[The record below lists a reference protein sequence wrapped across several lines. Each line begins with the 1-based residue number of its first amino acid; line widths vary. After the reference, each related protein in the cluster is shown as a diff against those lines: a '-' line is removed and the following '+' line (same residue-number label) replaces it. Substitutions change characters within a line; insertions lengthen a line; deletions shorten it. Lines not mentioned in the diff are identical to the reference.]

1 MALKDS
7 LSADMKV
14 AMKEKDG
21 KTRLSVLR
29 LLKAAIQYEEI
40 EKHRE
45 LSDEEI
51 LGVIAREI
59 KQRQETI
66 PDYQRANREETV
78 NKIKEEIECLQT
90 YLPQQMTEEE
100 IRNLVGQVINET
112 QAQGSKDIG
121 KVMKAIIP
129 RTKGRADGKLV
140 NSIVKQILD
149 SN

>member
-1 MALKDS
+1 MTLKDS
-7 LSADMKV
+7 LSADMRV
-14 AMKEKDG
+14 AMKEEHG
-21 KTRLSVLR
+21 KTKVSVLR

-45 LSDEEI
+45 LSDEEV

-66 PDYQRANREETV
+66 PDYQRANREEAV
-78 NKIKEEIECLQT
+78 NKIKKEIEYLQT

-100 IRNLVGQVINET
+100 IRNLVFQVIKET
-112 QAQGSKDIG
+112 QARDAKDIG

>member
-1 MALKDS
+1 MTLKDS
-7 LSADMKV
+7 LSADMKAV
-14 AMKEKDG
+14 MKEG
-21 KTRLSVLR
+21 QAKTKLSVLR

-45 LSDEEI
+45 LSDEEV

-59 KQRQETI
+59 KQRQDTI
-66 PDYQRANREETV
+66 PDYQRANREESV
-78 NKIKEEIECLQT
+78 NKIREEIEYLQT

-100 IRNLVGQVINET
+100 IRELVYQVIRDT
-112 QAQGSKDIG
+112 QAKGGKDIG
-121 KVMKAIIP
+121 KVMKSIIP
-129 RTKGRADGKLV
+129 QTKGRADGKLV